1 MTNVQMLKYEIH
13 KSGLKMGHIAEKLGI
28 RLGTFSRKVNGK
40 AEFTGTEIQ
49 RLSGILGFTNDQRD
63 HIFFSNG

>member
-1 MTNVQMLKYEIH
+1 MTNVPVLKYEIQ

-49 RLSGILGFTNDQRD
+49 RLSMILGFTNAQRD
-63 HIFFSNG
+63 HIFFGDG